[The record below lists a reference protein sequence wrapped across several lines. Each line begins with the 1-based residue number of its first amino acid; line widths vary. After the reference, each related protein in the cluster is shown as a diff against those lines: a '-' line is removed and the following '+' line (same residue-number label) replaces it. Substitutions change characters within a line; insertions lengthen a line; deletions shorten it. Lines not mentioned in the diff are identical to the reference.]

1 MPGQITSSK
10 LGPVIITGGC
20 GFVGSHLAE
29 GLLAE
34 NPNCQIHVI
43 DLDTTRNQVPGV
55 HYHTCDITSSA
66 DVHSIFAQIKP
77 QTVFHVAS
85 PDPLVLN
92 PARFRNVNVDGARNL
107 LAAAKKTTKSVKA
120 FVYTSTSSAI
130 HDNVSELVGADESL
144 PVLRYPAQRRVYTL
158 TKVEAEDEI
167 LAANRLDGRDLSSML
182 TVSIRPATAFGARD
196 TGFLGKVVAQ
206 ARAGKANVQIGPG
219 RNYYDVTYISN
230 LVDAHLL
237 AAHALIDAYG
247 KAAPPPE
254 KRVDGEAFIITN
266 DEPVLFWDFNRAIA
280 ASIGMPVKKED
291 IKVVPYW
298 VAMLVATVSEWST
311 WIFSFGRRQ
320 APITREA
327 VPLSTITRTLKCD
340 KAKRVLGYRPR
351 VGVYEGLEACSK
363 WLLRRRRGLNRRK
376 RRSEGESLTLVFVN
390 SYSTEIENLKSKVT
404 GNNISVAQFFLPL

>member
-1 MPGQITSSK
+1 MSGKATPSHLS
-10 LGPVIITGGC
+10 PVIITGGC

-34 NPNCQIHVI
+34 SSNCEIHVI
-43 DLDTTRNQVPGV
+43 DQDTTKNQVPGV

-66 DVHSIFAQIKP
+66 DLESIFVKIQP
-77 QTVFHVAS
+77 QTVFHAAS

-92 PARFRNVNVDGARNL
+92 PARFRSVNIDGARNL
-107 LAAAKKTTKSVKA
+107 LGAARKTKSVKA

-130 HDNVSELVGADESL
+130 HDNVSELVDADDSL
-144 PVLRYPAQRRVYTL
+144 PVLRYPAQKRVYTL
-158 TKVEAEDEI
+158 TKVAAEDEI
-167 LAANRLDGRDLSSML
+167 LATNRQDGDASVL

-196 TGFLGKVVAQ
+196 STFLGKVIAQ

-237 AAHALIDAYG
+237 AAHALIDAHG
-247 KAAPPPE
+247 KAAPPAE
-254 KRVDGEAFIITN
+254 RRVDGEAFIITN
-266 DEPVLFWDFNRAIA
+266 DEPVLFWDFNRAVA

-298 VAMLVATVSEWST
+298 VAMLAATVSEWST

-327 VPLSTITRTLKCD
+327 VHLSTITRTLRCD
-340 KAKRVLGYRPR
+340 KAKRILGYRPR
-351 VGVYEGLEACSK
+351 VGVYEGLEECSK
-363 WLLRRRRGLNRRK
+363 WFVEEAK
-376 RRSEGESLTLVFVN
+376 R
-390 SYSTEIENLKSKVT
+390 TEQAKKTV
-404 GNNISVAQFFLPL
+404 

>member
-1 MPGQITSSK
+1 MSGQVTSSD
-10 LGPVIITGGC
+10 LSPVIITGGC

-29 GLLAE
+29 GLRAE

-66 DVHSIFAQIKP
+66 DVESVFMEVKP
-77 QTVFHVAS
+77 RTVFHVAS

-92 PARFRNVNVDGARNL
+92 PARFRSVNVDGTKNL
-107 LAAAKKTTKSVKA
+107 LGAAKKTKSVRA

-130 HDNVSELVGADESL
+130 HDNVSELVDADESL
-144 PVLRYPAQRRVYTL
+144 PVLRYPAQKRVYTL

-167 LAANRLDGRDLSSML
+167 LAENRQDGDASML

-196 TGFLGKVVAQ
+196 FGFLGKVIAQ

-219 RNYYDVTYISN
+219 KNYYDVTYISN

-247 KAAPPPE
+247 KAAPPSE
-254 KRVDGEAFIITN
+254 RRVDGQAFIITN
-266 DEPVLFWDFNRAIA
+266 EEPVLFWDFQRAVA
-280 ASIGMPVKKED
+280 ASVGIPVKNED

-311 WIFSFGRRQ
+311 WILSFGKRQ

-327 VPLSTITRTLKCD
+327 VHLSTITRTLRCD
-340 KAKRVLGYRPR
+340 KAKRILGYKPR
-351 VGVYEGLEACSK
+351 VGVYEGLEESSK
-363 WLLRRRRGLNRRK
+363 WFVEEAK
-376 RRSEGESLTLVFVN
+376 R
-390 SYSTEIENLKSKVT
+390 TEQAKKTV
-404 GNNISVAQFFLPL
+404 

>member
-1 MPGQITSSK
+1 MPGQVTSSD
-10 LGPVIITGGC
+10 LSPVIITGGC

-66 DVHSIFAQIKP
+66 DVHSIFAKTKP

-107 LAAAKKTTKSVKA
+107 LGAARNTKSVKA
-120 FVYTSTSSAI
+120 LVYTSTSSAI

-167 LAANRLDGRDLSSML
+167 LAANRQDGDSSSML

-230 LVDAHLL
+230 LVDAHIL
-237 AAHALIDAYG
+237 AAHALIDAHG
-247 KAAPPPE
+247 KAAPPAGR
-254 KRVDGEAFIITN
+254 RVDGEAFIITN

-298 VAMLVATVSEWST
+298 VAMLAATVSEWST

-320 APITREA
+320 AHITREA
-327 VPLSTITRTLKCD
+327 VHLSTITRTLKCD
-340 KAKRVLGYRPR
+340 KAKRILGYRPR
-351 VGVYEGLEACSK
+351 VGVYEGLEECSK
-363 WLLRRRRGLNRRK
+363 WFVEEAK
-376 RRSEGESLTLVFVN
+376 R
-390 SYSTEIENLKSKVT
+390 TEQAKKTV
-404 GNNISVAQFFLPL
+404 

>member
-1 MPGQITSSK
+1 MSGQVTSSD
-10 LGPVIITGGC
+10 LSPVIITGGC

-43 DLDTTRNQVPGV
+43 DLGTTRNQVPGV
-55 HYHTCDITSSA
+55 HYHTCDITLSA
-66 DVHSIFAQIKP
+66 DVQSIFAKVKP

-92 PARFRNVNVDGARNL
+92 PARFRSANVDGARNL
-107 LAAAKKTTKSVKA
+107 LKAAKKFESVKA

-130 HDNVSELVGADESL
+130 HDNVSELVDADESL

-167 LAANRLDGRDLSSML
+167 LGANRQSGDSSML

-196 TGFLGKVVAQ
+196 FGFLGKVIAQ

-237 AAHALIDAYG
+237 AAHALVEAHG
-247 KAAPPPE
+247 KAAPPAE
-254 KRVDGEAFIITN
+254 RRVDGEAFIITN

-298 VAMLVATVSEWST
+298 VAMLAATVSEWST
-311 WIFSFGRRQ
+311 WIFSFGKRQ

-327 VPLSTITRTLKCD
+327 VHLSTITRTLKCD
-340 KAKRVLGYRPR
+340 KAKRILGYKPK
-351 VGVYEGLEACSK
+351 VGVYEGLEKCSK
-363 WLLRRRRGLNRRK
+363 WFVEEAK
-376 RRSEGESLTLVFVN
+376 R
-390 SYSTEIENLKSKVT
+390 TEQAKKTV
-404 GNNISVAQFFLPL
+404 